1 MRYIL
6 NKMPFNIEKMH
17 KLPPGDRF
25 FDFNTI
31 WYFFNRW
38 AIRVLYPL
46 PVSAN
51 QITLLSLAMGLT
63 AAGFYVS
70 GSTNAL
76 AWAAVCLYGKIF
88 LDNVDGNL
96 ARVRGEVSRVGRF
109 FDSFTDFVVTVAV
122 YGAITFRLV
131 QETHDPFI
139 WAVGFFAL
147 LSGLLHCTY
156 FVFYLVNYTSRVGT
170 YKMNRVRE
178 DITHEDREEHLGAA
192 LFLQRVHSWFYGWQ
206 DWLIEMFDAKCREL
220 AGVTNESGD
229 QKAWFLDKSFL
240 TWTSPL
246 CLCTNNMI
254 LVVFSLLDQ
263 LELGLYAVLILG
275 NAYLLVI
282 QAWKMSRHRG
292 MMQP

>member
-1 MRYIL
+1 MS
-6 NKMPFNIEKMH
+6 FDIEKMH

-25 FDFNTI
+25 LDFNTI

-46 PVSAN
+46 PVTAN
-51 QITLLSLAMGLT
+51 QITLLSLVMGVL
-63 AAGFYVS
+63 AAGFYMS
-70 GSTNAL
+70 SMENAL
-76 AWAAVCLYGKIF
+76 VWAALCFYGKVF

-96 ARVRGEVSRVGRF
+96 ARVRGEVSRIGRF

-131 QETHDPFI
+131 QETGDPAI

-156 FVFYLVNYTSRVGT
+156 FVFYLVNYTQMVGT

-178 DITHEDREEHLGAA
+178 DITDEDRDEHPDEA
-192 LFLQRVHSWFYGWQ
+192 LFLQKVHGWFYGWQ
-206 DWLIEMFDAKCREL
+206 DRSIEKFDEISQQL
-220 AGVTNESGD
+220 AGVKNEADD
-229 QKAWFLDKSFL
+229 QKAWYQDKLFL
-240 TWTSPL
+240 TYVSPL

-254 LVVFSLLDQ
+254 VVVFSLFDT

-275 NAYLLVI
+275 NAYLLGI
-282 QAWKMSRHRG
+282 QIWKIGRHRL
-292 MMQP
+292 MMLA